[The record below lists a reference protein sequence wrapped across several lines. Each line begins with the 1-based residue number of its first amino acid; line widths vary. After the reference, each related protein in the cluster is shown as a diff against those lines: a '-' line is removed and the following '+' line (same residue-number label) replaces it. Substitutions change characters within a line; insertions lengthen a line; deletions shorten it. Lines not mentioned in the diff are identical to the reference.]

1 MEFSHLKKIILFF
14 DKKVLT
20 NAFRCVIIQS
30 SSGDARAEKD
40 LEVITM
46 VNELTG
52 WSEMK
57 SLKLSRLL
65 VVGMFFLLVVLMF
78 TSHIIAEWFSVISVG
93 DGMIKTNL
101 AAAVTAMICICDVFA
116 LIAVA
121 ALHKLLTNIS
131 KDEVFI
137 PQNTL
142 CLRIISWSCV
152 FAGLTMVFFSLWKY
166 EFLFT
171 AFFAM
176 FLGLIIRVV
185 KNVLEK
191 AVELKSE
198 IDFTI

>member
-1 MEFSHLKKIILFF
+1 
-14 DKKVLT
+14 
-20 NAFRCVIIQS
+20 
-30 SSGDARAEKD
+30 
-40 LEVITM
+40 M

-65 VVGMFFLLVVLMF
+65 VLGMFFLLIVLMF
-78 TSHIIAEWFSVISVG
+78 TSYIIAGWFSAISVG
-93 DGMIKTNL
+93 KGVIKSNL
-101 AAAVTAMICICDVFA
+101 TGAVTAMICICDVFA

-121 ALHKLLTNIS
+121 SLHKLLSNIS

-137 PQNTL
+137 PQNAL
-142 CLRIISWSCV
+142 CLRVISWCCV
-152 FAGLTMVFFSLWKY
+152 FAGLTMTFFSLWRY

-185 KNVLEK
+185 KNVFEK
-191 AVELKSE
+191 AIELKSE
-198 IDFTI
+198 NDFTI